1 MIPSDDHYA
10 TLGVARDADFIAI
23 RAAYRALAK
32 RYHPDATK
40 EPKEAAEAH
49 FRKIH
54 EAYETLS
61 DAQRRAAYNFYL
73 DQRATAPLLTAILN
87 EAPPSRGSHTSREQE
102 FRNGHQRKPRRNRR
116 RLTAAVGKAIHYAAD
131 AIILILIVGF
141 LLLGAISVVVLLLIE
156 IVMDLAGG

>member
-1 MIPSDDHYA
+1 MIPSGDHYA
-10 TLGVARDADFIAI
+10 TLGVTRDADFIAI

-32 RYHPDATK
+32 RYHPDAAK
-40 EPKEAAEAH
+40 EQKEAAEAL

-73 DQRATAPLLTAILN
+73 DQRATAPLMTAILN
-87 EAPPSRGSHTSREQE
+87 EAPASPWPHNRQQE

-116 RLTAAVGKAIHYAAD
+116 RLAAAVGKAINYSAD
-131 AIILILIVGF
+131 AIILILIAGF
-141 LLLGAISVVVLLLIE
+141 LLLGGIFVVLLLLIE
-156 IVMDLAGG
+156 IVMDLAGD